1 MGEATPLLAV
11 KGLTIRLAGAEQP
24 LVADLSFAIAPG
36 ETLALVGESGSG
48 KSLTAQALMGLL
60 PQGVFAPPQGRAH
73 LAGVEENLLDPA
85 VAAQVR
91 GARLAM
97 IFQEPMSALNPV
109 MTIGA
114 QIAEVLEWHAPHLS
128 AVGRAQAVA
137 AALAEVQLDPERIA
151 ASYPHQLSGGQ
162 RQRAMIAMALVAQP
176 KLLIADEPTTAL
188 DVTVQA
194 EILALLRT
202 LQQRHA
208 MAMLFITHDLEVVA
222 QVADRV
228 AVMQEGRIVEVGETR
243 SLIAAPRH
251 PYTRKLLAAQPD
263 RLPRRVRREPGEV
276 LLAGRALTVHFP
288 IQSGVFRRTV
298 GWVRALDGVDVTV
311 RQGEVVAVVG
321 ESGSGKSTLARVVLG
336 LQPLSGGAFTLF
348 GDVMTTADRRRW
360 QRVRRRIQV
369 VFQDPF
375 AALNPK
381 LTIGAQIVEP
391 MAVHRVGVDDPERL
405 QRAADAVA
413 AMGLPPDT
421 LTRYPHQFSGGQRQR
436 IAIAKALALEPELIV
451 CDEITSAL
459 DVTLQAEILQQLAR
473 LVTEK
478 GVALLFI
485 THNMAVVRYLADQVI
500 VLYRG
505 EVVERG
511 EAAEV
516 LDRPRHPYT
525 QRLVAAARGAQSL
538 PTTCS

>member
-1 MGEATPLLAV
+1 
-11 KGLTIRLAGAEQP
+11 
-24 LVADLSFAIAPG
+24 
-36 ETLALVGESGSG
+36 
-48 KSLTAQALMGLL
+48 
-60 PQGVFAPPQGRAH
+60 
-73 LAGVEENLLDPA
+73 
-85 VAAQVR
+85 
-91 GARLAM
+91 
-97 IFQEPMSALNPV
+97 
-109 MTIGA
+109 
-114 QIAEVLEWHAPHLS
+114 
-128 AVGRAQAVA
+128 
-137 AALAEVQLDPERIA
+137 
-151 ASYPHQLSGGQ
+151 
-162 RQRAMIAMALVAQP
+162 
-176 KLLIADEPTTAL
+176 
-188 DVTVQA
+188 
-194 EILALLRT
+194 
-202 LQQRHA
+202 
-208 MAMLFITHDLEVVA
+208 
-222 QVADRV
+222 
-228 AVMQEGRIVEVGETR
+228 
-243 SLIAAPRH
+243 
-251 PYTRKLLAAQPD
+251 
-263 RLPRRVRREPGEV
+263 
-276 LLAGRALTVHFP
+276 
-288 IQSGVFRRTV
+288 
-298 GWVRALDGVDVTV
+298 
-311 RQGEVVAVVG
+311 
-321 ESGSGKSTLARVVLG
+321 
-336 LQPLSGGAFTLF
+336 
-348 GDVMTTADRRRW
+348 MTTADRRRW

-391 MAVHRVGVDDPERL
+391 MAVHRVGADDEERL

-436 IAIAKALALEPELIV
+436 TAIAKALALEPELIV

-525 QRLVAAARGAQSL
+525 QRLVAAARGAQGL